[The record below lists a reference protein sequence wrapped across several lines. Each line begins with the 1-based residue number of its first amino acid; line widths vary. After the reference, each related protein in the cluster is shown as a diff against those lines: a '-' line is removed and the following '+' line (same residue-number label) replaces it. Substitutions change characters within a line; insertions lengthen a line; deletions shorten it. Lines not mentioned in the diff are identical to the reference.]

1 MQPSA
6 IARVSV
12 LEEDTTMS
20 ISLIP
25 VTDGPDK
32 ADLLRAVAN
41 PYRYTTFGTQE
52 GNIEARIDL
61 IEGRDTEGV
70 GFTVWGHLA
79 SSNLR
84 GAFFTGAYN
93 CETRTGRLALK
104 RAT

>member
-1 MQPSA
+1 
-6 IARVSV
+6 
-12 LEEDTTMS
+12 MS
-20 ISLIP
+20 TSLIP

-41 PYRYTTFGTQE
+41 PYRNATFATRDDT
-52 GNIEARIDL
+52 IEAHIEL
-61 IEGRDTEGV
+61 IEEQGIDGV

-84 GAFFTGAYN
+84 GAFFTGTYN

-104 RAT
+104 KAA